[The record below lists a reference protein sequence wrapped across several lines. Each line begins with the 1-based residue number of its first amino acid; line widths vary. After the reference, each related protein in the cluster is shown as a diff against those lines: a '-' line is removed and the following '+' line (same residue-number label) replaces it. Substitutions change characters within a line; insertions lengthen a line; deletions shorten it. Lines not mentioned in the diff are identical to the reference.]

1 VKPFLFLILCLF
13 FSAAPSVLAIDTIQP
28 SYASKYAG
36 EEVYVEGMV
45 VSVVRGILLN
55 DDDPYIVSAING
67 TIYKAEWYGGYSA
80 WFQGDRVI
88 LTNVNGRGQMVSPDD
103 DDKMAEVW
111 VEEIEDE

>member
-1 VKPFLFLILCLF
+1 MKPFLFLILCLF